1 MYLFKKRGLV
11 FFFLEFFICGSF
23 FKVFIELVTI
33 LLLFDILIFWLR
45 DLCDL
50 SSSTRYQTHTPALES
65 EVLTTGPPG
74 KFPRKVTVVNIV
86 NTDY

>member
-11 FFFLEFFICGSF
+11 FYFRVFYMWII

-50 SSSTRYQTHTPALES
+50 SSSTRDQTHTPALES